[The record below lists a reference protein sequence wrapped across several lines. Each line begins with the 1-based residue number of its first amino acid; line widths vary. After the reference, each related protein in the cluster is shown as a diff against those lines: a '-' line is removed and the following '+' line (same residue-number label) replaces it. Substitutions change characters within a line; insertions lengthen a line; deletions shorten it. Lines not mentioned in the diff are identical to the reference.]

1 MQLGMVGLG
10 RMGQNMV
17 WRLAKA
23 GHEVVVTD
31 VDPEVIRKTVAI
43 ESDVATITPDVIKSI
58 KQGMEQSGGKIVPA
72 ANPQEL
78 VSKLKPPRAVWLMIP
93 AGITDKV
100 ANIYAPLLQKGD
112 ALIDGGNSYYIDDI
126 RRSKELKAKGI
137 DYLDVGTS
145 GGVWGLLRGYCLMIG
160 GDKAAVE
167 RLGPIFK
174 AIAPGHSG
182 VEPTKVKE
190 IKGVDGNGKRIEGG
204 EKTASGTSA
213 DSYLHCG
220 PSGAGHFVK
229 MVHNGM
235 EYGIMAAY
243 AEGLNILK
251 HANVGKAGR
260 TAASAEVSP
269 LREPEH
275 YQYEFNLQEICEN
288 WRRGSVIASWL
299 LDLTAEAFLENVELP
314 IEEYTLKKH
323 GVPDSGEG
331 RWTIMAAIDESV
343 PCPVLTTSLY
353 SRFTSRHEEEFGWR
367 IVQAMRRKF
376 GGH

>member
-31 VDPEVIRKTVAI
+31 TSAEVIRKTVAI
-43 ESDVATITPDVIKSI
+43 ESDVATITADVVKDI
-58 KQGMEQSGGKIVPA
+58 KQGMEKSGGKVVGA
-72 ANPQEL
+72 ATPEEL
-78 VSKLKPPRAVWLMIP
+78 VSKMKGPRAIWLMIP
-93 AGITDKV
+93 AGAVDHVIPKYT
-100 ANIYAPLLQKGD
+100 ALLQKGD

-126 RRSKELKAKGI
+126 RRSKELKAKGF

-145 GGVWGLLRGYCLMIG
+145 GGVWGLIRGYCLMIG
-160 GDKAAVE
+160 GEKAAVE

-174 AIAPGHSG
+174 AIAPGSSG
-182 VEPTKVKE
+182 VAPTKVKQ
-190 IKGVDGNGKRIEGG
+190 ITGVGADGKRIEGA
-204 EKTASGTSA
+204 EITATGTSA

-243 AEGLNILK
+243 AEGLNIIK
-251 HANVGKAGR
+251 HANIGNK
-260 TAASAEVSP
+260 AASAHSAEETP
-269 LREPEH
+269 LRDPDH
-275 YQYEFNLQEICEN
+275 YKYDFDLQAICEN

-299 LDLTAEAFLENVELP
+299 LDLTAEAFLENKDLP
-314 IEEYTLKKH
+314 KETKS
-323 GVPDSGEG
+323 VGE
-331 RWTIMAAIDESV
+331 
-343 PCPVLTTSLY
+343 
-353 SRFTSRHEEEFGWR
+353 
-367 IVQAMRRKF
+367 
-376 GGH
+376 

>member
-31 VDPEVIRKTVAI
+31 MDPEVIKKTVAI
-43 ESDVATITPDVIKSI
+43 QSDVATITADVISGI
-58 KQGMEQSGGKIVPA
+58 KQAMEKSGGKITPA

-78 VSKLKPPRAVWLMIP
+78 VSKLKGPRAVWLMIP

-137 DYLDVGTS
+137 DYIDVGTS

-167 RLGPIFK
+167 RLGPIFQ
-174 AIAPGHSG
+174 AIAPGNSG
-182 VEPTKVKE
+182 VAPTKVKQ
-190 IKGVDGNGKRIEGG
+190 IKGVDANGKRVEGG
-204 EKTASGTSA
+204 DVTASGTSA
-213 DSYLHCG
+213 ESYLHCG

-235 EYGIMAAY
+235 EYGIMSAY

-251 HANVGKAGR
+251 HANVGKQGR
-260 TAASAEVSP
+260 TAASAEVTP

-275 YQYEFNLQEICEN
+275 YQYDFDLQAVCEN

-299 LDLTAEAFLENVELP
+299 LDLTAEAFLENPELP
-314 IEEYTLKKH
+314 IEQHSVEKH

-331 RWTIMAAIDESV
+331 RWTLIAAIDEGV

-353 SRFTSRHEEEFGWR
+353 SRFTSRHEEDFAWK

>member
-31 VDPEVIRKTVAI
+31 TSAEVIRKTVAI
-43 ESDVATITPDVIKSI
+43 ESDVATITADVVKEIKDAMA
-58 KQGMEQSGGKIVPA
+58 KSGGKVVGA
-72 ANPQEL
+72 ANPEEL
-78 VSKLKPPRAVWLMIP
+78 VSKLKGPRAVWLMIP
-93 AGITDKV
+93 AGAVDHVIPKYT
-100 ANIYAPLLQKGD
+100 ALLQKGD

-137 DYLDVGTS
+137 DYMDVGTS
-145 GGVWGLLRGYCLMIG
+145 GGVWGLIRGYCLMIG

-174 AIAPGHSG
+174 AIAPGSSG
-182 VEPTKVKE
+182 VAPTKVKQ
-190 IKGVDGNGKRIEGG
+190 IKGVGADGKRIEGA
-204 EKTASGTSA
+204 EITATGTSA

-243 AEGLNILK
+243 AEGLNIIK
-251 HANVGKAGR
+251 HANIGNKPK
-260 TAASAEVSP
+260 TEHSAEETP
-269 LREPEH
+269 LRDPDH
-275 YQYEFNLQEICEN
+275 YKYDFDLQAICEN

-299 LDLTAEAFLENVELP
+299 LDLTAEAFLENKDLP
-314 IEEYTLKKH
+314 IEEHSLKAH

-331 RWTIMAAIDESV
+331 RWTLLAAIDEGV

-353 SRFTSRHEEEFGWR
+353 SRFTSRHEEDFAWK